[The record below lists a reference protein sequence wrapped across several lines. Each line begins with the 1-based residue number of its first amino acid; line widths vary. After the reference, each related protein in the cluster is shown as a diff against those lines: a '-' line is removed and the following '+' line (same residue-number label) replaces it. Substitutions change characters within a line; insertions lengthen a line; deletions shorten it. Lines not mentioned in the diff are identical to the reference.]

1 MGQSIS
7 LGPQGCNQPAAF
19 HLTEALPSPGS
30 QVSPAGSFPLSHA
43 RFWFLTH
50 TLVCLTDILTAKSCA
65 LHLHPR
71 AAIRGHWP
79 CWAKEHWE
87 VLISAAP
94 LITAAPLSFAGSA
107 PENWTSCP
115 LFLGIS
121 KLCGHRVP
129 LCLICSCIHLERILC
144 SCKTTLDKVEST
156 PPSSPTMKT

>member
-30 QVSPAGSFPLSHA
+30 QVSPAGSFLLSHA

-94 LITAAPLSFAGSA
+94 LITAAPLSHSLALLQRTG
-107 PENWTSCP
+107 P
-115 LFLGIS
+115 L
-121 KLCGHRVP
+121 V
-129 LCLICSCIHLERILC
+129 
-144 SCKTTLDKVEST
+144 
-156 PPSSPTMKT
+156 PSSSASPSYVVIGSLSALFFLSLNFKDLFVCFI